1 MPSTKGSLNPDL
13 AKQGGGGVEK
23 GKFLVKTAKYQ
34 NIKTDYKANQL
45 YLVFGCAVL
54 DDTYNPVREAEDIEI
69 RWSFGTE
76 SLKHFRPAVGKD
88 ANDQNPTEKT
98 DNPDDEGNTF
108 MIVDGEPVN
117 RSTGVMVL
125 MDSLVK
131 QGFPK
136 ATLDLGWAPSF
147 VGMQFELATYTAK
160 ECNEKFGTRLNT
172 KPVERTDDKGNKE
185 SATITYKVVV
195 KWQNP
200 NYLGQS
206 STSQAASTG
215 ASTAAAAVPASTNES
230 PEELLTK
237 VLKMVTTRKKGS
249 EIKSQQALFGF
260 VTNEYTKHDPKLPAA
275 QLSAVQSLTKDPGA
289 VAKALFNIGLPI
301 ELDDDSGEPKP
312 VTYPVAIPA

>member
-23 GKFLVKTAKYQ
+23 GKFLIKASEYK

-45 YLVFGCAVL
+45 YLVWNCALL
-54 DDTYNPVREAEDIEI
+54 DDNYNPVREAEDVEI
-69 RWSFGTE
+69 RFSFGTE

-88 ANDQNPTEKT
+88 ASDQNPTEKS
-98 DNPDDEGNTF
+98 DSPDEVGNTF
-108 MIVDGEPVN
+108 VITDGEPVS

-200 NYLGQS
+200 NYLSGPA
-206 STSQAASTG
+206 T
-215 ASTAAAAVPASTNES
+215 STASSAPATTTNASVTSSES
-230 PEELLTK
+230 PEDLFTK
-237 VLKMVTTRKKGS
+237 VLKVVVTRKKGG

-260 VTNEYTKHDPKLPAA
+260 VTNEYTKHDPKLPAS
-275 QLSAVQSLTKDPGA
+275 QLSAVQGLTKDPA
-289 VAKALFNIGLPI
+289 QVAKALFNIGVI
-301 ELDDDSGEPKP
+301 TELNDETGEPNP